1 MTSHSER
8 SRTIKNILRENNQ
21 ITKTTE
27 EYERTEVR
35 KCKEYKEVR
44 QTGKRQVDKEK
55 NCTRLRKLE
64 KHKEEA
70 KERGKIKKKL
80 NNIDRSLQEI
90 MMRSEEML
98 KNKNKPLFSAEL
110 KKLKAERRYW
120 AQLRKTVSGVTHKEI
135 WRLWEG
141 HMASN

>member
-98 KNKNKPLFSAEL
+98 KNKNV
-110 KKLKAERRYW
+110 RVD
-120 AQLRKTVSGVTHKEI
+120 Q
-135 WRLWEG
+135 
-141 HMASN
+141 